1 MLSLS
6 ISSPFIRHGAR
17 LLRLPVARSI
27 IWCHNS
33 FNKLFA
39 RNIDQ
44 KKAAFL
50 EISEK
55 SAAMRRAKKEA
66 YFQYV
71 YHTVG
76 IEGNT
81 MNLAQTRSILETKLG
96 KANLAILWNM
106 LRGRASWSIT
116 RSWTWTVDTNDVLFD
131 PPC

>member
-96 KANLAILWNM
+96 KANLAILWNT
-106 LRGRASWSIT
+106 T
-116 RSWTWTVDTNDVLFD
+116 RSILETKLGKAIDNLATRIL
-131 PPC
+131 

>member
-17 LLRLPVARSI
+17 LLRLPVALSI
-27 IWCHNS
+27 ILCHTGNS

-96 KANLAILWNM
+96 KAIDNLATRIL
-106 LRGRASWSIT
+106 
-116 RSWTWTVDTNDVLFD
+116 
-131 PPC
+131 